1 MMVSIAMVQ
10 IGVFH
15 NGTTNLPQKRNE
27 DGFVYPDAS
36 LKEVHEDVREVMR
49 DQVRHAVVAEE
60 AGFDRVFY
68 TEHHFQPT
76 GSEHSPNPLMNQMA
90 VAAQTDTIKL
100 CQATNIITW
109 HDPVRFAEQAAILD
123 TISDGRAEIGVGR
136 GYQPR
141 ENEILG
147 QYWGGTI
154 QDQEKNRS
162 SFEEKFEII
171 KKAWTNDMFS
181 YHGEFHQIP
190 PRHTKWHHA
199 LDHAYFSDD
208 VTEYDVEDVMN
219 WDEEGDFYS
228 NLWNPVVS
236 GGTTLKKIGIFPRP
250 QQQPHPQLWQP
261 LTSPRSIRFAAQNSI
276 NGYFIVEPNSRL
288 KGNIDLY
295 YEAAEEAGWPDHR
308 PEYDGKPFKRGWDEE
323 RGRGIITCRNLFN
336 TEIHDDETFEAWKM
350 GLENA
355 WSYYGPFGFA
365 SVLAEGDE
373 ELYDPSTKVTAEML
387 IDKDVAIVGDADE
400 LADKC
405 AKIGEE
411 CGYED
416 FHFNCWFEVPGVS
429 GEVADEQALAFGE
442 QVKPYLEEEFPSPKA
457 VAADD

>member
-1 MMVSIAMVQ
+1 MVSIAMVQ